1 MTRTEDDATAAVA
14 SIGDLADCGD
24 RADAL
29 VSRVLGRVMRQAR
42 SAATALDYVLALSRD
57 ARANAWELAERAG
70 HAAPYRMQALLGR
83 YQWDWRDLR
92 EQLAPL
98 AAAVLPDDP
107 GDPTGPGLA
116 IDETAHLRKGS
127 SAACVAPQHAG
138 VTGKVENCVTW
149 VFTALVTA
157 CGQAWAD
164 FDIYM
169 PASWAKDPGRRR
181 KAGIPAGLAFA
192 TKPELAIDQ
201 VRRIAASGIGVLW
214 AAADEVYGRCSEFRG
229 ALRALGLAYVVIV
242 PCSQAI
248 VLAKDKVL
256 HAEQAFSGAVFEHRS
271 AGNGAKGPRYADWA
285 LAATA
290 DPREFLLVRRLPG
303 RGKNQYTFYL
313 CYAPAGRPATIT
325 YFIAIAGRRWPV
337 ESTFRTGKD
346 AFGWDQ
352 CQARTFAAQCRHT
365 ALTAL
370 AQLRA
375 IAAGSALARAVALP
389 EAAESA
395 QPAGPAPES
404 VSELGVW
411 TGDAPRPVTAGQPCP
426 PGIPPVKL
434 SPAETTRVIRLARG
448 HRAGII
454 TTASLTFHL
463 RWSEWRR
470 RHQARARWHHYTARL
485 AALAA

>member
-1 MTRTEDDATAAVA
+1 M
-14 SIGDLADCGD
+14 
-24 RADAL
+24 
-29 VSRVLGRVMRQAR
+29 
-42 SAATALDYVLALSRD
+42 
-57 ARANAWELAERAG
+57 RAG
-70 HAAPYRMQALLGR
+70 L
-83 YQWDWRDLR
+83 
-92 EQLAPL
+92 
-98 AAAVLPDDP
+98 
-107 GDPTGPGLA
+107 
-116 IDETAHLRKGS
+116 
-127 SAACVAPQHAG
+127 
-138 VTGKVENCVTW
+138 
-149 VFTALVTA
+149 
-157 CGQAWAD
+157 AD

-169 PASWAKDPGRRR
+169 PASRAKDPGRRR

-256 HAEQAFSGAVFEHRS
+256 PAEQAFSGAVFEHRS

-352 CQARTFAAQCRHT
+352 CQARTFAAQCRT
-365 ALTAL
+365 PLSTAL

-375 IAAGSALARAVALP
+375 IAAGAAR
-389 EAAESA
+389 
-395 QPAGPAPES
+395 PAPS
-404 VSELGVW
+404 PS
-411 TGDAPRPVTAGQPCP
+411 PRPPNPRSQPGRPRKVSLSWASTPATRRCP
-426 PGIPPVKL
+426 SPPD
-434 SPAETTRVIRLARG
+434 SPARP
-448 HRAGII
+448 
-454 TTASLTFHL
+454 AS
-463 RWSEWRR
+463 RP
-470 RHQARARWHHYTARL
+470 
-485 AALAA
+485 